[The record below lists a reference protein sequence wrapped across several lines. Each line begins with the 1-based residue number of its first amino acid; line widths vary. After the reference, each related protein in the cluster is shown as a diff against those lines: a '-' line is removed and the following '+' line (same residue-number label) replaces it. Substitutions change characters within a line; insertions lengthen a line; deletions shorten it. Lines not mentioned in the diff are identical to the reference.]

1 MALVVIRVAVQI
13 LMLTALFYYV
23 YVSLSRGGAAQFV
36 YSIAV
41 YVIIYLLCLTTGLD
55 VLLKIM
61 KVCALPFVVF
71 LCVLYQPELRR
82 ALIQG
87 LSRGFFK
94 RSSSKT
100 SSEHIDAIIAACNTL
115 VGSKR
120 GALIVFPR
128 QVSIKNII
136 ETGTR
141 LNADISSAII
151 VTIFEHDTPLH
162 DGALVVQDGRIVAAG
177 CYLPLSQQR
186 DISASFGTRHRAALG
201 LAEESDSVVMIVS
214 EETGAISLAY
224 GANLYYNLDNESL
237 KSTLLALSNSLDM
250 HASGSEVKDEEK

>member
-1 MALVVIRVAVQI
+1 MALEIIRVVVQVFI
-13 LMLTALFYYV
+13 LTALFYYV
-23 YVSLSRGGAAQFV
+23 FISLSKSGAAQFV

-41 YVIIYLLCLTTGLD
+41 YVFVYILCLVAGLD
-55 VLLKIM
+55 VLQRIM
-61 KVCALPFVVF
+61 KVCALPFIVF
-71 LCVLYQPELRR
+71 LCVLYQIELRR
-82 ALIQG
+82 ALLQG
-87 LSRGFFK
+87 LSRGIFK

-100 SSEHIDAIIAACNTL
+100 SSEQIDAIISACNTL
-115 VGSKR
+115 VQSKR

-128 QVSIKNII
+128 QVSIKNIVD
-136 ETGTR
+136 TGTR
-141 LNADISSAII
+141 LNADISAAII

-162 DGALVVQDGRIVAAG
+162 DGALVIQDGRIVAAG

-224 GANLYYNLDNESL
+224 GANLYYNLDNEAL

-250 HASGSEVKDEEK
+250 RASVQEVKDEEK

>member
-1 MALVVIRVAVQI
+1 MALLIIRVVVQI
-13 LMLTALFYYV
+13 LILTALFYYV
-23 YVSLSRGGAAQFV
+23 YISLSRGGAAQFA
-36 YSIAV
+36 YAIAI
-41 YVIIYLLCLTTGLD
+41 YIFAYLLFMVTGLE
-55 VLLKIM
+55 VLVRIM
-61 KVCALPFVVF
+61 KVCALPFVAF
-71 LCVLYQPELRR
+71 LCVLYQIELRR
-82 ALIQG
+82 AFVQG
-87 LSRGFFK
+87 FGRGLFK
-94 RSSSKT
+94 RASSKT
-100 SSEHIDAIIAACNTL
+100 SSEEIDAIISACNTL
-115 VGSKR
+115 VQAKR

-128 QVSIKNII
+128 QVPIKNII

-224 GANLYYNLDNESL
+224 GANLYYNLDNPSL
-237 KSTLLALSNSLDM
+237 KSTLLALFNSFDM
-250 HASGSEVKDEEK
+250 RASAPEVKDEEK